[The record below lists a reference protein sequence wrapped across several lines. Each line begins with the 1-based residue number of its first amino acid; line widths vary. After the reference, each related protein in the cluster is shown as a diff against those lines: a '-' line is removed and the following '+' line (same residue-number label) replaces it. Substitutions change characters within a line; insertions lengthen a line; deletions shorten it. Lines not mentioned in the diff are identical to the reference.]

1 MNAYESAQRI
11 LFDEYIIDSQC
22 DNFKEGPIKFG
33 KVKAKCALL
42 HKTNKT
48 ELVTIPRY
56 AHKYKYFI
64 VVFRKNNGRSERA
77 NKEDNVFVYLMKDIK
92 SALGRSNGMMD
103 FRNFP
108 LALEDDK
115 VKGLAK

>member
-1 MNAYESAQRI
+1 MNAYASAQRI
-11 LFDEYIIDSQC
+11 LFDQNIIDAHC
-22 DNFKEGPIKFG
+22 DDFKEGPIKFG

-42 HKTNKT
+42 HKTNKQ

-64 VVFRKNNGRSERA
+64 VVFCKNNGKSERA
-77 NKEDNVFVYLMKDIK
+77 NRQDDVYVYSMKDIK
-92 SALGRSNGMMD
+92 STLGRSNGMMD

-108 LALEDDK
+108 LALDDDQLRA
-115 VKGLAK
+115 LAK